1 MKYQTIKEKEIIKEK
16 VEKNLNYLLNLYI
29 SELEHERKKK
39 ESFETRASWG
49 IALLGV
55 IITILFENS
64 SIDNLFV
71 SPMLFKDYFFFSIII
86 LLAIATLLF
95 FTLVTITERKFHSIS
110 FNELLEKNFLKD
122 EGITCIS
129 SVIDYYKGTCEVYQK
144 NNQKKS
150 FYLNIS
156 LFLKF
161 ILFVFLIF
169 FKITL

>member
-1 MKYQTIKEKEIIKEK
+1 M
-16 VEKNLNYLLNLYI
+16 
-29 SELEHERKKK
+29 
-39 ESFETRASWG
+39 
-49 IALLGV
+49 

-95 FTLVTITERKFHSIS
+95 FTLVIITERKFHSIS

-156 LFLKF
+156 LFLNF